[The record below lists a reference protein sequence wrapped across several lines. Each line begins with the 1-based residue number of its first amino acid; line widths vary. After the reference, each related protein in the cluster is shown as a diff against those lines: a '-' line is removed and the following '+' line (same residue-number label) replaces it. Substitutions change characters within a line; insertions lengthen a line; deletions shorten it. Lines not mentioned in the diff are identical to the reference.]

1 MYFLFQ
7 KECENASTDCGPEEK
22 CNDGVCM
29 KIPTEPPTETSTS
42 EPPTE
47 SSIPESSTKPTTP
60 EPSTESPGR
69 KSLYSLILS
78 CHNRLIWHCLKW
90 KNGIENQP

>member
-1 MYFLFQ
+1 
-7 KECENASTDCGPEEK
+7 
-22 CNDGVCM
+22 M
-29 KIPTEPPTETSTS
+29 KIPTETTP
-42 EPPTE
+42 EPPTSETPTE
-47 SSIPESSTKPTTP
+47 SPIPVTSTEAPTP

-90 KNGIENQP
+90 KNSIENQT